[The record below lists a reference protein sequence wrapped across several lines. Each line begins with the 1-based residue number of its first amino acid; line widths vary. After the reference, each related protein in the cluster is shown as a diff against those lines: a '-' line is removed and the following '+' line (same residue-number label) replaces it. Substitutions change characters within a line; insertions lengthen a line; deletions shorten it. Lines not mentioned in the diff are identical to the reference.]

1 MPDNLEH
8 IPLMFEL
15 SKPHFWN
22 QHIKRGK
29 KMKGKKEKERDHGW
43 NHELREFG
51 DYSESASSNIASVS
65 GNTQLI

>member
-22 QHIKRGK
+22 QHIKIRK
-29 KMKGKKEKERDHGW
+29 RTKEKKEKERDHGW
-43 NHELREFG
+43 NHELREFR
-51 DYSESASSNIASVS
+51 DYSECASSNIASVS